1 MTRALSQI
9 RGATMPRRGLSRDEA
24 AMYLGIGVGLFDE
37 LRAAGK
43 VAPPRVISNRKLW
56 DIRDL
61 DMAFEALPREDA
73 PALGQTWDTA

>member
-9 RGATMPRRGLSRDEA
+9 RGATMPRRGLSRDES

-43 VAPPRVISNRKLW
+43 VAPPRLIGNRKLW

-61 DMAFEALPREDA
+61 DMAFESLPREDA
-73 PALGQTWDTA
+73 PALGETWDNA

>member
-1 MTRALSQI
+1 MTKALSQI

>member
-24 AMYLGIGVGLFDE
+24 AMYLGIGVGLFDNMRE
-37 LRAAGK
+37 AGK
-43 VAPPRVISNRKLW
+43 IAPPRVIGARKLW

-73 PALGQTWDTA
+73 PALGESWEA